1 MTQPPQHTARHGAPT
16 RRTDARALP
25 RGAALKA
32 TACVGLVVGASAR
45 VAAPP
50 APSAAPAQPT
60 PDASASSQAS
70 AMLEG
75 RGEDAAQRSTARVAL
90 AVPTDLPAPVRQSAL
105 SAGDL
110 DVTAVKKP
118 APKPEPKPEP
128 KPAPAPK
135 AAPEPEVEQ
144 ESEQTPEPADQAPQ
158 PAQPRTQAPAP
169 EPTTQAQTRAPAPAS
184 SGGLDTTSYR
194 SQAQAVGLGPTAQA
208 VYSAVR
214 SQYPHLTN
222 IGGYRAGDPG
232 DHGTGN
238 AVDVMVGSAD
248 GDAVAA
254 FVQQHAGELDVKY
267 VIWKQRIWM
276 PGGSWKPMEDRG
288 DPTQNHFDHVHIS
301 VG

>member
-1 MTQPPQHTARHGAPT
+1 MTQPPKHAARHGAPA
-16 RRTDARALP
+16 RRSLSRTLP
-25 RGAALKA
+25 RGAALKSA
-32 TACVGLVVGASAR
+32 ACVGLVVGASAL
-45 VAAPP
+45 VAAPT
-50 APSAAPAQPT
+50 ATGAASSEPT
-60 PDASASSQAS
+60 PDASASSRAS
-70 AMLEG
+70 SMLEG
-75 RGEDAAQRSTARVAL
+75 RGDDAAQRSTARVAL
-90 AVPTDLPAPVRQSAL
+90 AVPTDLPAPVLQSAM

-110 DVTAVKKP
+110 DVGAVK
-118 APKPEPKPEP
+118 KPEPKPVP
-128 KPAPAPK
+128 KPEPQPVVEQETPEPVEQTEEAQPDPQEQE
-135 AAPEPEVEQ
+135 APEPEA
-144 ESEQTPEPADQAPQ
+144 TPEET
-158 PAQPRTQAPAP
+158 TQAPAP
-169 EPTTQAQTRAPAPAS
+169 A
-184 SGGLDTTSYR
+184 GGLDTTSYLA
-194 SQAQAVGLGPTAQA
+194 QAQAVGLGPNAQA

-238 AVDVMVGSAD
+238 AVDVMCGSAD

-254 FVQQHAGELDVKY
+254 FVQQHASELNVKY